1 MSFIGLLP
9 RWQFDS
15 LIDTLNSMG
24 AQCLGPTVQDGAIVY
39 APVSSSA
46 AFPQG
51 IHDHQSPGK
60 YRLTADNGSRWFAW
74 ANGPQTLKPLLFAP
88 EEKLW
93 QVERDKTGRLKFQ
106 ANVPPPQLTAII
118 GVRACDLAALALQ
131 NKHFLSGLEADPAYA
146 TRYQHLLV
154 IAVNCTHPAA
164 TCFCHATGDGPTA
177 SEHYDILLDELEE
190 GFAIKIGS
198 VKGKEIV
205 AKLNVQ
211 PLTNSQQAAIE
222 TAHQVARQQ
231 LTRQLPQLPNT
242 DIPDLLFSQQESSHW
257 LNIGEKCLSC
267 GNCTSVCPTCFCHHT
282 IEEPALDGTHS
293 ARWRQWNSCFS
304 QRHSYIHGITL
315 RQETHFRYRQ
325 WMTHK
330 FASWVQ
336 QYGRS
341 GCVGCGRCITW
352 CPVGIDVTEELQR
365 FAEDAGHA

>member
-9 RWQFDS
+9 RSQFDS

-24 AQCLGPTVQDGAIVY
+24 AQCLGPIVQDGAIVY
-39 APVSSSA
+39 APLGSST

-51 IHDHQSPGK
+51 IHDQQSPGNYK
-60 YRLTADNGSRWFAW
+60 LTADNGTRWFAW
-74 ANGPQTLKPLLFAP
+74 ANGPQALKPLLFAP

-93 QVERDKTGRLKFQ
+93 QVEQDKAGRLKFQ
-106 ANVPPPQLTAII
+106 TIVPSQQLTAII
-118 GVRACDLAALALQ
+118 GIRACDLAALALQ

-146 TRYQHLLV
+146 TRFQHLLV

-177 SEHYDILLDELEE
+177 TEHYDILLDELDE

-198 VKGKEIV
+198 IKGKEIV
-205 AKLNVQ
+205 DKLSLLS
-211 PLTNSQQAAIE
+211 LTESHLAAID
-222 TAHQVARQQ
+222 TAHNTARQQ
-231 LTRQLPQLPNT
+231 LTRRLPNT
-242 DIPDLLFSQQESSHW
+242 DIPALLFKQQESTHW
-257 LNIGEKCLSC
+257 QTIGEKCLSC
-267 GNCTSVCPTCFCHHT
+267 GNCTAVCPTCFCHHT

-293 ARWRQWNSCFS
+293 LRLRQWNSCFS

-315 RQETHFRYRQ
+315 RQETRFRYRQ
-325 WMTHK
+325 WLTHK

-352 CPVGIDVTEELQR
+352 CPVGIDVTEELQQ
-365 FAEDAGHA
+365 FAEDASHA